1 MSVSSRRA
9 RMLCLKCTA
18 REEVVEEE
26 GVGAVG
32 VAVLEGAVLQVVVLE
47 VVVPV
52 DAEVVVLAAAVAWEV
67 VVQIWAL

>member
-1 MSVSSRRA
+1 MSVSLRSA

-32 VAVLEGAVLQVVVLE
+32 VAVLEGAVL
-47 VVVPV
+47 
-52 DAEVVVLAAAVAWEV
+52 
-67 VVQIWAL
+67 